1 MAPSLVTAGSSAS
14 VFSTLLPPWPG
25 AQHRL
30 ATTYRRAAAKTLLE
44 IGLIRGAPGERATRR
59 FDSTVLLDTHVYP
72 RALDLEHLLAVG
84 MFSQWLFFL
93 DDEYDEHPTMGRDPG
108 AVRKLMTL
116 VFDVLDS
123 GMLPVR
129 PTPFLHF
136 TASVRRRLDA
146 LAPPGWTVRF
156 LGHVKDYLFRGSLRA
171 VEYWALDRVPSLD
184 EYLHVRM
191 LDSAVFPALDMSE
204 IAGGLRLPDAV
215 RKHSLLVEMKDL
227 AVRYIAYVNDIFS
240 YQKEVL
246 LAGTSFNLIHV
257 LMHENASSFD
267 EAVTAA
273 AGIVSDALERFRT
286 LEQSLPVWDAS
297 LAPQVTAYIA
307 GMKAWMRGSFD
318 FALTSARYNAPDSP
332 FPELREERQTT
343 IFRAFPEV
351 SAIESARNRLRSSTR
366 RTITFS
372 EGSTIAATAKPPS
385 QRWSRGQSLE
395 DAPLSKRGSP
405 ASVRTAPERHSQ
417 PPSR

>member
-1 MAPSLVTAGSSAS
+1 VPISFVAAQSSTN

-25 AQHRL
+25 AQHPQ
-30 ATTYRRAAAKTLLE
+30 ASAYRRTAAKTLIE

-59 FDSTVLLDTHVYP
+59 FDSTVLLDTQVYP
-72 RALDLEHLLAVG
+72 HALDLERLLAVG

-93 DDEYDEHPTMGRDPG
+93 DDEYDDHPTIGRDPG

-123 GMLPVR
+123 GILPVR

-136 TASVRRRLDA
+136 TASVRRRLDE

-184 EYLHVRM
+184 EYLRIRM

-215 RKHSLLVEMKDL
+215 RKHPLLVEMKEL
-227 AVRYIAYVNDIFS
+227 AVRYIACINDIFS

-246 LAGTSFNLIHV
+246 LAGTSFNLVHV
-257 LMHENASSFD
+257 LMHENASNFE
-267 EAVTAA
+267 EAVQAA
-273 AGIVSDALERFRT
+273 AGIVGDALARFLA

-297 LAPQVTAYIA
+297 VAPHVRAHIA

-318 FALTSARYNAPDSP
+318 FSLTSARYNAPDSP
-332 FPELREERQTT
+332 FAELRRDRHSS
-343 IFRAFPEV
+343 IFRPFPEG
-351 SAIESARNRLRSSTR
+351 SALESSRNRLRSAAR
-366 RTITFS
+366 RTITFT
-372 EGSTIAATAKPPS
+372 EGSTLAATATPPS
-385 QRWSRGQSLE
+385 QRWSRGQSLD
-395 DAPLSKRGSP
+395 DAPLSKRGAP
-405 ASVRTAPERHSQ
+405 ASARAPLERHSQ
-417 PPSR
+417 PPTQ